1 MDSFTH
7 PDEEYPHSRIERLA
21 DMLGELITGSGRRIA
36 VAGLDALPHGIDQ
49 QIRQNTDAEIVSGD
63 GLILALRAIKSPAE
77 IAVIRHAYRIAQAGM
92 EAGLAAV
99 ARGITEREI
108 AAEAEYAMRRMGSEG
123 MGIDTI
129 VGAGATHTG
138 PILTRTTFREVGP
151 GDHVLLTI
159 APRYE
164 GYHGAIGR
172 VATVGEVRREISA
185 AVDTAIAAQDAVR
198 AAMRPGVPGK
208 ELDRIARDMCRAA
221 DLEQYF
227 AYSGIHSVGVV
238 EFEPPIMTSWYG
250 EPLAEDMVLSIDI
263 PFFFAPWGGLRIEDG
278 FLVGASGAEPLQTLS
293 RGDQAR
299 GLTAYRGC
307 TAGRPFASGGTWG
320 QSAGRSGSSR
330 GANRFSDG
338 RRSVPDGEQFLVD
351 GARILPAAAL
361 RGHAASGDRSAAMPR
376 HEPFR
381 SPRLVLSLGCRAR
394 LQPGDAHRLFPGS
407 QGRPCVTPCSTT
419 FPSCMTITVWRSA
432 FTTFKSWLMK
442 M

>member
-1 MDSFTH
+1 MTLSTRPRIPRGEFGERRSRLRNAMESEGIDLFIAYADDRATYGQQHARYLFDYQPHFEPALVIVPRDRNAFIATGPESDHFIQAHSCCQDVRLVDSFTH

-21 DMLGELITGSGRRIA
+21 DMLGELIAGSGQRIA
-36 VAGLDALPHGIDQ
+36 VAGLDALPQGIDQ
-49 QIRQNTDAEIVSGD
+49 QIRENTDAEIVSGD

-77 IAVIRHAYRIAQAGM
+77 IEVIRHAYRIAQAGM

-99 ARGITEREI
+99 ARGVTEREI
-108 AAEAEYAMRRMGSEG
+108 AAEAEYVMRRMGSEG

-129 VGAGATHTG
+129 VGAGATHTR

-238 EFEPPIMTSWYG
+238 EFEPPIMTSWYD
-250 EPLAEDMVLSIDI
+250 EPVAEDMVLSVDI

-278 FLVGASGAEPLQTLS
+278 FLVSAGGAEPLQTLS
-293 RGDQAR
+293 REI
-299 GLTAYRGC
+299 
-307 TAGRPFASGGTWG
+307 
-320 QSAGRSGSSR
+320 
-330 GANRFSDG
+330 
-338 RRSVPDGEQFLVD
+338 RRVD
-351 GARILPAAAL
+351 
-361 RGHAASGDRSAAMPR
+361 
-376 HEPFR
+376 
-381 SPRLVLSLGCRAR
+381 
-394 LQPGDAHRLFPGS
+394 
-407 QGRPCVTPCSTT
+407 
-419 FPSCMTITVWRSA
+419 
-432 FTTFKSWLMK
+432 
-442 M
+442 